1 MKTNSNVKAV
11 WELIIGGW
19 SATFAMIG
27 FYALQES
34 ARLADLRRRIARWL
48 EPAASPEVRMPE
60 GSL

>member
-1 MKTNSNVKAV
+1 MSLM

-34 ARLADLRRRIARWL
+34 GRLLDLRRRIARWL
-48 EPAASPEVRMPE
+48 EPSASPEVRMPE
-60 GSL
+60 GESLTEA

>member
-1 MKTNSNVKAV
+1 MSLM

-34 ARLADLRRRIARWL
+34 GRLLDLRRRIARWL
-48 EPAASPEVRMPE
+48 EPSVEVRMPE
-60 GSL
+60 SL